1 MTKICAIITKNGTL
15 EEIKKL
21 VDPYQNH
28 ALSKKIVKTKEEWI
42 DEYKEE
48 IEIKLKK
55 NAIKIEQLN
64 ELIKKSKFNKF
75 YEIEKN
81 DLLKINSD
89 LEDALNFFNNKED
102 LVVKEMKLKKG
113 KFTDKDG
120 NILDYDENYYFKKIY
135 LKLNSPYTKFLTTN
149 CENKVNS
156 CKIKDL
162 IIDFTESEQEPEE
175 FEFLTNYESIIW
187 DGGVRSENKY
197 LWDSVY
203 VKECFPVNSF
213 LSEKQGLI
221 KDLPEAYF
229 DSIHLILKAIEKE
242 NPEYYI
248 TLIEYSDEEEKKDI
262 FTELYIR

>member
-15 EEIKKL
+15 DEIKELIK
-21 VDPYQNH
+21 PYQNR

-42 DEYKEE
+42 NEYKEE

-55 NAIKIEQLN
+55 NAIKIEKLN

-120 NILDYDENYYFKKIY
+120 NILDYDGNYYFKKIY

-162 IIDFTESEQEPEE
+162 IIDFTESEQEPELD
-175 FEFLTNYESIIW
+175 FLTNYESIIW

-248 TLIEYSDEEEKKDI
+248 TLIEYSNEEEKKDI

>member
-15 EEIKKL
+15 DEIKEL
-21 VDPYQNH
+21 VNPYQKQT
-28 ALSKKIVKTKEEWI
+28 LSKKIIKTKEEWI
-42 DEYKEE
+42 NEYKEE

-55 NAIKIEQLN
+55 NTMKIEKLN
-64 ELIKKSKFNKF
+64 KLIKTSRFKDF

-113 KFTDKDG
+113 NFTDKDG
-120 NILDYDENYYFKKIY
+120 NILDENENCYFHKIY
-135 LKLNSPYTKFLTTN
+135 LKLNSPYTKLLTTD
-149 CENKVNS
+149 CGDRVSS

-162 IIDFTESEQEPEE
+162 TINFKSEQEPELD
-175 FEFLTNYESIIW
+175 FLANYESIIW
-187 DGGVRSENKY
+187 DDGVRSENKY

-203 VKECFPVNSF
+203 VRECFPANAF

-221 KDLPEAYF
+221 KDLPKVGF
-229 DSIHLILKAIEKE
+229 DSVHLILNAIEKE

-248 TLIEYSDEEEKKDI
+248 TLIEYSDEEEKENI
-262 FTELYIR
+262 FPKSYLR

>member
-15 EEIKKL
+15 DEIKELIK
-21 VDPYQNH
+21 PYQNH

-55 NAIKIEQLN
+55 NAIKIEKLN

-162 IIDFTESEQEPEE
+162 IIDFTESEQEPELD
-175 FEFLTNYESIIW
+175 FLTNYESIIW

>member
-15 EEIKKL
+15 EEIKEL

-42 DEYKEE
+42 DEYK
-48 IEIKLKK
+48 K
-55 NAIKIEQLN
+55 NAIKIEKLN

-162 IIDFTESEQEPEE
+162 IIDFTESEQEPELD
-175 FEFLTNYESIIW
+175 FLTNYESIIW

>member
-15 EEIKKL
+15 DEIKELIK
-21 VDPYQNH
+21 PYQNH

-55 NAIKIEQLN
+55 NAIKIEKLN

-162 IIDFTESEQEPEE
+162 IIDFTESEQEPELD
-175 FEFLTNYESIIW
+175 FLTNYESIIW

-221 KDLPEAYF
+221 KDLPKAYF

-248 TLIEYSDEEEKKDI
+248 TLIEYSDEEEKKI
-262 FTELYIR
+262 FLLSYI

>member
-15 EEIKKL
+15 EEIKEL
-21 VDPYQNH
+21 VDPYQNR

-55 NAIKIEQLN
+55 NAIKIEKLN
-64 ELIKKSKFNKF
+64 GLIKKSKFNKF

-89 LEDALNFFNNKED
+89 LEDALNFFNNKKD

-113 KFTDKDG
+113 NFTDKDG

-135 LKLNSPYTKFLTTN
+135 LKLNSTYTKFLTTN

-162 IIDFTESEQEPEE
+162 IIDFTESEQEPELD
-175 FEFLTNYESIIW
+175 FLTNYESIIW

>member
-15 EEIKKL
+15 DEIKELIK
-21 VDPYQNH
+21 PYQNH

-42 DEYKEE
+42 DEYKEK

-55 NAIKIEQLN
+55 NAIKIEKLN

-162 IIDFTESEQEPEE
+162 IIDFTESEQEPELD
-175 FEFLTNYESIIW
+175 FLTNYESIIW

>member
-21 VDPYQNH
+21 VDPYQNRV
-28 ALSKKIVKTKEEWI
+28 LSKKIVKTKEEWI

-55 NAIKIEQLN
+55 NAIKIEKLN

-162 IIDFTESEQEPEE
+162 IIDFTESEQEPELD
-175 FEFLTNYESIIW
+175 FLTNYESIIW

-221 KDLPEAYF
+221 KDFPEAYF

>member
-15 EEIKKL
+15 DEIKELIK
-21 VDPYQNH
+21 PYQNH

-42 DEYKEE
+42 DEYKEK

-55 NAIKIEQLN
+55 NAIKIEKLN

-120 NILDYDENYYFKKIY
+120 NILDYDKNYYFKKIY
-135 LKLNSPYTKFLTTN
+135 LQLNSPYTKFLTTN

-162 IIDFTESEQEPEE
+162 IIDFTESEQEPELD
-175 FEFLTNYESIIW
+175 FLTNYESIIW

>member
-15 EEIKKL
+15 DEIKELIK
-21 VDPYQNH
+21 PYQNH

-42 DEYKEE
+42 NEYKEE
-48 IEIKLKK
+48 IAIKLKK
-55 NAIKIEQLN
+55 NAMKIEKLKK
-64 ELIKKSKFNKF
+64 LIETSRFKDF

-89 LEDALNFFNNKED
+89 LENALNFFNNKED
-102 LVVKEMKLKKG
+102 LAVKEMKLKKG

-135 LKLNSPYTKFLTTN
+135 LNLNSSHTKLLTTN
-149 CENKVNS
+149 CGDRVSS

-162 IIDFTESEQEPEE
+162 TIDFKSEQEPE
-175 FEFLTNYESIIW
+175 FDFLTNYESIIW

>member
-15 EEIKKL
+15 DEIKELIK
-21 VDPYQNH
+21 PYQNH

-55 NAIKIEQLN
+55 NAIKIEKLN

-149 CENKVNS
+149 CENKINS

-162 IIDFTESEQEPEE
+162 IIDFTESEQEPELD
-175 FEFLTNYESIIW
+175 FLTNYESIIW

>member
-21 VDPYQNH
+21 VDPYQNRV
-28 ALSKKIVKTKEEWI
+28 LSKKIVKTKEEWI

-55 NAIKIEQLN
+55 NAIKIEKLN

-156 CKIKDL
+156 
-162 IIDFTESEQEPEE
+162 
-175 FEFLTNYESIIW
+175 
-187 DGGVRSENKY
+187 
-197 LWDSVY
+197 
-203 VKECFPVNSF
+203 F

-229 DSIHLILKAIEKE
+229 DSIHLILKAIERE

-248 TLIEYSDEEEKKDI
+248 TLIEYSDEEEKEDI
-262 FTELYIR
+262 FPKSYVR

>member
-21 VDPYQNH
+21 VNPYQNR

-42 DEYKEE
+42 NEYKEE
-48 IEIKLKK
+48 IAIKLKK
-55 NAIKIEQLN
+55 NAMKIEKLN
-64 ELIKKSKFNKF
+64 KLIETSRFKDF

-162 IIDFTESEQEPEE
+162 IIDFTESEQEPELD
-175 FEFLTNYESIIW
+175 FLTNYESIIW

-248 TLIEYSDEEEKKDI
+248 TLIEYSDEEEKKRY
-262 FTELYIR
+262 FY

>member
-1 MTKICAIITKNGTL
+1 MTKICAIVTKNGTL

-21 VDPYQNH
+21 VDPYQNR

-162 IIDFTESEQEPEE
+162 IIDFTESEQEPELD
-175 FEFLTNYESIIW
+175 FLTNYESIIW

>member
-48 IEIKLKK
+48 IAIKLKK
-55 NAIKIEQLN
+55 NAMKIEKLN
-64 ELIKKSKFNKF
+64 KLIKTSRFNKF

-89 LEDALNFFNNKED
+89 LEDALNFFNNKEN

-113 KFTDKDG
+113 KFTDKNG

-162 IIDFTESEQEPEE
+162 IIDFTESEQKPELD
-175 FEFLTNYESIIW
+175 FLTNYESIIW

>member
-1 MTKICAIITKNGTL
+1 MKICAIVTKNGTL

-21 VDPYQNH
+21 VDPYQNRV
-28 ALSKKIVKTKEEWI
+28 LSKKIVKTKEEWI

-55 NAIKIEQLN
+55 NAIKIEKLN

-113 KFTDKDG
+113 KFTDKGG

-149 CENKVNS
+149 CGNKVNS

-221 KDLPEAYF
+221 KNLPEAYF

>member
-15 EEIKKL
+15 DEIKELNK
-21 VDPYQNH
+21 PYQNH

-55 NAIKIEQLN
+55 NAIKIEKLN

-162 IIDFTESEQEPEE
+162 IIDFTESEQEPELD
-175 FEFLTNYESIIW
+175 FLTNYESIIW

-221 KDLPEAYF
+221 KDLPKAYF

-248 TLIEYSDEEEKKDI
+248 TLIEYSDEEEKKI
-262 FTELYIR
+262 FLLSYI

>member
-15 EEIKKL
+15 DEIKELIK
-21 VDPYQNH
+21 PYQNY

-55 NAIKIEQLN
+55 NAIKIEKLN

-149 CENKVNS
+149 CENKINS

-162 IIDFTESEQEPEE
+162 IIDFTESEQEPELD
-175 FEFLTNYESIIW
+175 FLTNYESIIW

>member
-15 EEIKKL
+15 DEIKELIK
-21 VDPYQNH
+21 PYQNH

-55 NAIKIEQLN
+55 NAIKIEKLN

-149 CENKVNS
+149 CENNVNS

-162 IIDFTESEQEPEE
+162 IIDFTESEQEPELD
-175 FEFLTNYESIIW
+175 FLTNYESIIW

>member
-15 EEIKKL
+15 EEIKEL
-21 VDPYQNH
+21 VDLYQNR

-42 DEYKEE
+42 NEYKEE

-55 NAIKIEQLN
+55 NAIKIEKLN

-102 LVVKEMKLKKG
+102 LVVKEMKLKKE

-120 NILDYDENYYFKKIY
+120 NILNYDENYYFKKIY

-162 IIDFTESEQEPEE
+162 IIDFTESEQEPELD
-175 FEFLTNYESIIW
+175 FLTNYESIIW

>member
-21 VDPYQNH
+21 IDPYQNH

-48 IEIKLKK
+48 IGIKLKK

-89 LEDALNFFNNKED
+89 LEDALNFFNNKEN

>member
-15 EEIKKL
+15 DEIKKL
-21 VDPYQNH
+21 VDPYQNR

-42 DEYKEE
+42 NEYKEE

-187 DGGVRSENKY
+187 AGGVRSENKY

>member
-15 EEIKKL
+15 DEIKELIK
-21 VDPYQNH
+21 PYQNH

-42 DEYKEE
+42 DEYKEK

-55 NAIKIEQLN
+55 NAIKIEKLN

-162 IIDFTESEQEPEE
+162 IIDFTESEQEPELD
-175 FEFLTNYESIIW
+175 FLTNYESIIW

-242 NPEYYI
+242 NPEYHI